1 MLNCIMIHIDI
12 ISHYF
17 LICLL
22 IAKYQYDEISKIIK
36 IINCLTIILLCVS
49 KIIYL
54 KNMKNVFYYYYSN
67 FLWLMYCLRLISLFQ
82 DEYSLIFF
90 ISHFNVDF
98 FLYIYFTN
106 MKDSTFLNIIFFITL
121 IVRCWQLKSLLLFCY
136 IVIFVLFA
144 ALLYLYNNI
153 KYLNEK
159 ENKDN
164 KDIKEN
170 NENFGIENIYLSLSL
185 LFLIP
190 IISFFIIRLKFSS
203 HFYILNYFDLLVKDI
218 ISIISIYSTKIKEND
233 YYDWIDS
240 IEFILIRQTIE
251 YIKNI

>member
-1 MLNCIMIHIDI
+1 M
-12 ISHYF
+12 YY
-17 LICLL
+17 LL
-22 IAKYQYDEISKIIK
+22 
-36 IINCLTIILLCVS
+36 L
-49 KIIYL
+49 
-54 KNMKNVFYYYYSN
+54 YYY
-67 FLWLMYCLRLISLFQ
+67 
-82 DEYSLIFF
+82 D
-90 ISHFNVDF
+90 
-98 FLYIYFTN
+98 
-106 MKDSTFLNIIFFITL
+106 
-121 IVRCWQLKSLLLFCY
+121 
-136 IVIFVLFA
+136 
-144 ALLYLYNNI
+144 NI

-159 ENKDN
+159 EDKNN

-170 NENFGIENIYLSLSL
+170 NKNFGIENIYLSLSL